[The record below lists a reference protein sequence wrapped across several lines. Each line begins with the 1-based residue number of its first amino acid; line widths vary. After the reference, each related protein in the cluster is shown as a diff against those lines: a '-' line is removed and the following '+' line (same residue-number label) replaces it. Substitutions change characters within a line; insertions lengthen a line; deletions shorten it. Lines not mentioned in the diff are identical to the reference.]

1 MAVTDELILAWL
13 ARPEILPPEEAC
25 EAERALHVDVTRAPR
40 AAVTP
45 ARIAGIADPDA
56 RENWTHLIGFR
67 DRLIACGTIEG
78 AWLDIVRRGVAVP
91 PVFLNNVVQLILRNA
106 LDGCED
112 PFVLRGA
119 EMLFRPQRGSIRD
132 GALVLED
139 AEAVEAMEEMRR
151 LSPLM
156 AMMQAGDLDVM
167 SEANAWTYWSRS
179 DAHAMACNFGADAR
193 ARDGLAAAIAA
204 FVGHLFR
211 VRVRVD
217 ALTDVREPD
226 LRWFVG
232 LDADATAI
240 GNALWRG
247 ETPSVQARLVGLFRL
262 EFADSGDLLPGA
274 AGHPVYLL
282 MALPEDNLLRL
293 KPQNLVAG
301 LPLAA
306 TAMPS

>member
-1 MAVTDELILAWL
+1 
-13 ARPEILPPEEAC
+13 
-25 EAERALHVDVTRAPR
+25 
-40 AAVTP
+40 
-45 ARIAGIADPDA
+45 
-56 RENWTHLIGFR
+56 
-67 DRLIACGTIEG
+67 
-78 AWLDIVRRGVAVP
+78 
-91 PVFLNNVVQLILRNA
+91 
-106 LDGCED
+106 
-112 PFVLRGA
+112 
-119 EMLFRPQRGSIRD
+119 
-132 GALVLED
+132 
-139 AEAVEAMEEMRR
+139 
-151 LSPLM
+151 
-156 AMMQAGDLDVM
+156 
-167 SEANAWTYWSRS
+167 
-179 DAHAMACNFGADAR
+179 
-193 ARDGLAAAIAA
+193 
-204 FVGHLFR
+204 
-211 VRVRVD
+211 VRVD